1 MKKTLL
7 LSVLLVGYFA
17 AAQKNIDPTPE
28 DIKMA
33 KSIRAKYDKS
43 DVAILKS
50 EENVSFSPSKNNNTV
65 EVIYKVNE
73 NLLNINHR
81 ADIAKYEFYDSESEI
96 KTFNIKYRNNK
107 NAPFYAKDEFYKSDE
122 LFYNDAKV
130 KYVQLDFPVQGYS
143 YDYEMEKRI
152 RDIKY
157 FTSIYFNDEYP
168 VVEKTVTI
176 KVPKWLELE
185 IKEFNFNAHD
195 IKKTVTPDGE
205 NTIYKYVIKNLEP
218 SLKDSDAP
226 GPSYL
231 YPHILFIAK
240 SYTEKT
246 EKKILF
252 SSTADLYKWY
262 KSLVDSMKDEPSIFT
277 NKVKELTKDAENDD
291 EKIKNIYY
299 WVQDNIR
306 YIAFEDGIAG
316 FKPDDSQNVFE
327 KRYGDCKGMA
337 NLTKQMLKLA
347 GFDARLTWIG
357 TNHIAYDY
365 SIPSLSVDNHMICTL
380 IKDGKKYFL
389 DGTEKYNSFGEYAER
404 IQGKEVLIENGNTF
418 MIDKIPLQKSIA
430 NSEKIVTNY
439 KIENETL
446 TGTVKKEFIGESR
459 ATFLYQYNQVK
470 NDKKEDALKWFL
482 SGNDKNYNVSNIVTS
497 DLNNRDQ
504 KLNISYDTKLANHV
518 SSFDNEMYVDLDYD
532 KEYKYMDLKDRKKDL
547 MFNYKSHD
555 DITITLEIPSG
566 YKVSKLPNNFEIN
579 NDDYSISLKYEVKGN
594 TIIYRKMF
602 DFKNPILKSSK
613 FDEWKKN
620 HLQLTKNY
628 SEQIVLTK

>member
-1 MKKTLL
+1 MKKIVFLFILL
-7 LSVLLVGYFA
+7 TGLFA
-17 AAQKNIDPTPE
+17 IAQKNIDPTPE
-28 DIKMA
+28 DIKLA
-33 KSIRAKYDKS
+33 KSLRVKYDKS
-43 DVAILKS
+43 DIVILKS
-50 EENVSFSPSKNNNTV
+50 EENVSFAINKSINSV
-65 EVIYKVNE
+65 EVNYKINE
-73 NLLNINHR
+73 NLMNINHR
-81 ADIAKYEFYDSESEI
+81 ADISKYEFYDSESEI
-96 KTFNIKYRNNK
+96 KTFSIKYRNNK
-107 NAPFYAKDEFYKSDE
+107 TAAFYPKDEFYKSND

-130 KYVQLDFPVQGYS
+130 KHVQLDFPVQGYS
-143 YDYEMEKRI
+143 YDYEMEKEI

-168 VVEKTVTI
+168 VIEKTITI

-185 IKEFNFNAHD
+185 IKEFNFNSYD
-195 IKKTVTPDGE
+195 IKKTTTPDGD
-205 NTIYKYVIKNLEP
+205 NKIYKYVIKNMDP
-218 SLKDSDAP
+218 SVKENNAP

-231 YPHILFIAK
+231 YPHVLFIAK

-246 EKKILF
+246 EKKTLF
-252 SSTADLYKWY
+252 NSTADLYKWY
-262 KSLVDSMKDEPSIFT
+262 KSLVDSMKDEPAIFA
-277 NKVKELTKDAENDD
+277 NKVKELTKDAKTDD

-389 DGTEKYNSFGEYAER
+389 DGTEKFNSFGEYAER
-404 IQGKEVLIENGNTF
+404 IQGKEVLIEDGNKF
-418 MIDKIPLQKSIA
+418 IIDKVPVQKSIT
-430 NSEKIVTNY
+430 NSEKIITNY
-439 KIENETL
+439 KIENENL
-446 TGTVKKEFIGESR
+446 TGSVNKEFIGESR
-459 ATFLYQYNQVK
+459 ATFLYQYNNVK

-482 SGNDKNYNVSNIVTS
+482 SGNDKNYNISNIITS
-497 DLNNRDQ
+497 DLSNRDQ
-504 KLNISYDTKLANHV
+504 KLNISYETKLANHV

-532 KEYKYMDLKDRKKDL
+532 KEYKYLDLKERKKDI
-547 MFNYKSHD
+547 MFDYKSHD
-555 DITITLEIPSG
+555 DITIILEIPTG
-566 YKVSKLPNNFEIN
+566 YKVSRLPTNFEIN
-579 NDDYSISLKYEVKGN
+579 NEDYTISLKYEVKGN
-594 TIIYRKMF
+594 TIIYHKMF
-602 DFKNPILKSSK
+602 DFKKPILKSSK
-613 FDEWKKN
+613 FEEWKKN
-620 HLQLTKNY
+620 HLQFTKNY

>member
-1 MKKTLL
+1 MKKIVFLFIFLT
-7 LSVLLVGYFA
+7 GFFA
-17 AAQKNIDPTPE
+17 FAQKNIDPTPE
-28 DIKMA
+28 DIKLA
-33 KSIRAKYDKS
+33 KSLRVKYDKS
-43 DVAILKS
+43 DIVILKS
-50 EENVSFSPSKNNNTV
+50 EENVNFSINKSINSV
-65 EVIYKVNE
+65 EVNYKINE
-73 NLLNINHR
+73 NLMNINHR
-81 ADIAKYEFYDSESEI
+81 ADISKYEFYDSESEI
-96 KTFNIKYRNNK
+96 KTFTIKYRNNK
-107 NAPFYAKDEFYKSDE
+107 IAAFYPKDEFYKSND

-143 YDYEMEKRI
+143 YDYEMEKKI

-168 VVEKTVTI
+168 VIEKTITI

-185 IKEFNFNAHD
+185 IKEFNFNSHD
-195 IKKTVTPDGE
+195 IKKTITPEGD
-205 NTIYKYVIKNLEP
+205 NTIYKYVIKNIDP
-218 SLKDSDAP
+218 SVKEDNSP
-226 GPSYL
+226 GPSYM
-231 YPHILFIAK
+231 YPHVLFIAK
-240 SYTEKT
+240 SYTEKA
-246 EKKILF
+246 EKNTLF
-252 SSTADLYKWY
+252 NSTADLYKWY
-262 KSLVDSMKDEPSIFT
+262 KSLVDSMKDEPTIFA
-277 NKVKELTKDAENDD
+277 NKVKELTKDAKTDD

-389 DGTEKYNSFGEYAER
+389 DGTEKFNSFGEYAER
-404 IQGKEVLIENGNTF
+404 IQGKEVLIEDGNKF
-418 MIDKIPLQKSIA
+418 IIDKIPVQKSIT

-439 KIENETL
+439 KIENENL
-446 TGTVKKEFIGESR
+446 TGSVNKEFIGESR
-459 ATFLYQYNQVK
+459 STFLYQYNNVK

-482 SGNDKNYNVSNIVTS
+482 SGNDKNYNISNIITS

-504 KLNISYDTKLANHV
+504 KLNISYESKLANHV

-532 KEYKYMDLKDRKKDL
+532 KEYKYMDLKERKKDI
-547 MFNYKSHD
+547 MFDYKSHD
-555 DITITLEIPSG
+555 DITIILEIPSG
-566 YKVSKLPNNFEIN
+566 YKVSKLPTNFEIN
-579 NDDYSISLKYEVKGN
+579 NEDYAISLKYEVKGN
-594 TIIYRKMF
+594 TIVYHKMF
-602 DFKNPILKSSK
+602 DFKKPILKSSK
-613 FDEWKKN
+613 FEEWKKN
-620 HLQLTKNY
+620 HLQFTKNY